1 MIIKH
6 KWNLSKLFKVVS
18 RYSINLGRYTISW
31 NKSMEN
37 QEGLNY

>member
-18 RYSINLGRYTISW
+18 R
-31 NKSMEN
+31 
-37 QEGLNY
+37 